1 MAVKTSTRKRVN
13 GRKRVSKQ
21 NNLIKVN
28 KGFKTLNSSISSVL
42 KKFFN
47 SYQSVASFMFIVAL
61 FTALSSVQKAG
72 PMGEL
77 FYGLLTW
84 CFGYGA
90 LALPVLMLYG
100 AAILVRDKEFIK
112 SQKVLVGTFW
122 VQIFSSAL
130 FHFYIHPQPLPISVG
145 GEILQ
150 RAGGFVSAFIV
161 YPLNNLIDVEMTHAV
176 LLLGL
181 IISVLYMTD
190 IELKDLIGGIQAIF
204 AYTFKFIVAFFKA
217 RREASKVNFDQI
229 FTQTETNDVE
239 NVSIKDNVLKLKP
252 KKSNKPIKDNLI
264 VKEEK
269 KNNKKPSLPKK
280 SSTYK
285 LPPVSLL
292 EKGSSVSSSKKLLQQ
307 TATDLTNLLK
317 EHGVEAE
324 LTNIVPGPTVTRYEI
339 ELAPGVKVS
348 KVTSLSH
355 DIAYALATPD
365 VRLLAPIPGRSAIGI
380 EIPNRQRKLVSLG
393 DVLQSPEANNNP
405 HPLSVGLGLDISG
418 KARLVNLSELPHVLI
433 AGQTGA
439 GKSSCINS
447 IVTSLLVRANPD
459 EVKMVMVDP
468 KRVELGQYNNVPH
481 LLTKVITNPKKAV
494 DALSW
499 AVAEMD
505 RRYDLLA
512 DSHVRDINGYH
523 EKFDAGLLDEEKFDR
538 FPYIVVFIDELN
550 DLMMVAGREVESAI
564 VRLAQMARAIG
575 IHLVVATQRPSVDV
589 ITGVMKANIPSR
601 LAFSVAS
608 TTDSRVILDQSGAEK
623 LIGLGDMLVVTAS
636 NPRLERIQG
645 AWVTEKE
652 IQDVVTWA
660 KDQKDAEYNPAVTEE
675 TKKTT
680 VLGGEDFGEDEDL
693 ILAAKD
699 LVVRSQMGSTSM
711 LQRKLRVGFARA
723 GRLMDILEA
732 QAIVG
737 PSEGS
742 KARQVLITVEEY
754 ESANLVS
761 VNDTEHAESPVTNDE
776 EVIEVESEV
785 VKTNNNDDE
794 DESWF
799 E

>member
-1 MAVKTSTRKRVN
+1 M
-13 GRKRVSKQ
+13 SKQ
-21 NNLIKVN
+21 NNLININ
-28 KGFKTLNSSISSVL
+28 KGVKTLNNTITSVFKNFIS
-42 KKFFN
+42 
-47 SYQSVASFMFIVAL
+47 SYQSVSIFMFAL
-61 FTALSSVQKAG
+61 GILIGLSSFQKGG
-72 PMGEL
+72 PIGQL
-77 FYGLLTW
+77 IYGLLTW
-84 CFGYGA
+84 AFGYGVYA
-90 LALPVLMLYG
+90 IPLLMFYG
-100 AAILVRDKEFIK
+100 AAILIRDKEVVK
-112 SQKVLVGTFW
+112 AQKVFVGTLW
-122 VQIFSSAL
+122 VQIFSSSL
-130 FHFYIHPQPLPISVG
+130 FHFYIHSEPLSISVG
-145 GEILQ
+145 SKILQ
-150 RAGGFVSAFIV
+150 KSGGFVSAFIV
-161 YPLNNLIDVEMTHAV
+161 FPLNNLLDQQMTHAV

-181 IISVLYMTD
+181 VVSVLYMTD
-190 IELKDLIGGIQAIF
+190 IELKDLIGGAQAILI
-204 AYTFKFIVAFFKA
+204 YIYKFIFAFFKA
-217 RREASKVNFDQI
+217 RREASKINFDVLL
-229 FTQTETNDVE
+229 TEEIQDELEDKDEIN
-239 NVSIKDNVLKLKP
+239 DNVLELKTKSQKTKLLNKKEP
-252 KKSNKPIKDNLI
+252 KVEKKSN
-264 VKEEK
+264 
-269 KNNKKPSLPKK
+269 NKSKQSNKY
-280 SSTYK
+280 T
-285 LPPVSLL
+285 LPPLKLL
-292 EKGSSVSSSKKLLQQ
+292 KNGSAMSTSKKLLQQ

-324 LTNIVPGPTVTRYEI
+324 LTNIVPGPTVTRYEV

-393 DVLQSPEANNNP
+393 DVLTSNEAKKEN
-405 HPLSVGLGLDISG
+405 HPLSVALGLDISG
-418 KARLVNLSELPHVLI
+418 KARLTNLSELPHVLI

-447 IVTSLLVRANPD
+447 IVTSLLCRTNPD

-494 DALSW
+494 DALTW
-499 AVAEMD
+499 AVSEMD

-512 DSHVRDINGYH
+512 DGKVRDINGYH
-523 EKFDAGLLDEEKFDR
+523 EKYDAGLLDEEKFDR

-564 VRLAQMARAIG
+564 VRIAQMARAIG

-636 NPRLERIQG
+636 NPRVERIQG

-652 IQDVVTWA
+652 IKEVVSWV
-660 KDQKDAEYNPAVTEE
+660 KSQKDAEYNPAVIEE
-675 TKKTT
+675 QKSL
-680 VLGGEDFGEDEDL
+680 VNNNENEFGEDEDL
-693 ILAAKD
+693 IMSAKE
-699 LVVRSQMGSTSM
+699 LVVRSQLGSTSM

-723 GRLMDILEA
+723 GRLMDILES
-732 QAIVG
+732 QGIVG

-742 KARQVLITVEEY
+742 KAREVLISIEEF
-754 ESANLVS
+754 ESSNLTS
-761 VNDTEHAESPVTNDE
+761 VKEEQTETLDNE
-776 EVIEVESEV
+776 ESED
-785 VKTNNNDDE
+785 KNSDQ
-794 DESWF
+794 WF
-799 E
+799 EE

>member
-1 MAVKTSTRKRVN
+1 VAVKTSTRKRVN

-21 NNLIKVN
+21 DKRINVDRAIS
-28 KGFKTLNSSISSVL
+28 TLKNTTSSAFS
-42 KKFFN
+42 KFVQ
-47 SYQSVASFMFIVAL
+47 SYQSVAIFMFSFA
-61 FTALSSVQKAG
+61 
-72 PMGEL
+72 
-77 FYGLLTW
+77 LLTSLSIFNLGGPVGDVVFKILQW
-84 CFGYGA
+84 AFGYA
-90 LALPVLMLYG
+90 VFALPVFFFYG
-100 AAILVRDKEFIK
+100 TAVLIRDRDEAI
-112 SQKVLVGTFW
+112 SQRVLIGTLW
-122 VQIFSSAL
+122 IQIFSSSI
-130 FHFYIHPQPLPISVG
+130 FHSLIHSEPLPLSSGSELLLKSG
-145 GEILQ
+145 GHL
-150 RAGGFVSAFIV
+150 SAFIV
-161 YPLNNLIDVEMTHAV
+161 YPLTNSVGLQMTHTL

-181 IISVLYMTD
+181 IMSVLYMTN
-190 IELKDLIGGIQAIF
+190 IELKDLIGGIQAIIV
-204 AYTFKFIVAFFKA
+204 YIYKFIYAFVKA
-217 RREASKVNFDQI
+217 RKEANNLVFDDFYQETIDDIKETEASDKKINRLTKAKVAEKIN
-229 FTQTETNDVE
+229 
-239 NVSIKDNVLKLKP
+239 NVSNITDFKEKKVTKSKTKP
-252 KKSNKPIKDNLI
+252 KPN
-264 VKEEK
+264 VKNSK
-269 KNNKKPSLPKK
+269 
-280 SSTYK
+280 YV
-285 LPPVSLL
+285 LPPVKLL
-292 EKGSSVSSSKKLLQQ
+292 KLGNAVSTSKKLLQE
-307 TATDLTNLLK
+307 TAKDLTNLLK

-324 LTNIVPGPTVTRYEI
+324 LTNVVPGPTVTRYEI

-393 DVLQSPEANNNP
+393 DVLSSKEAQKAE
-405 HPLSVGLGLDISG
+405 HPLNIGLGLDISG
-418 KARLVNLSELPHVLI
+418 KPRLLNLAELPHVLI

-447 IVTSLLVRANPD
+447 IVTSLLVRTNPD

-468 KRVELGQYNNVPH
+468 KRVELGQYNDVPH

-494 DALSW
+494 DALGW

-512 DSHVRDINGYH
+512 DSQVRDINGYH
-523 EKFDAGLLDEEKFDR
+523 EKYDAGLLDEEKFDR

-645 AWVTEKE
+645 AWVNENE
-652 IQDVVTWA
+652 VQDVVSWV
-660 KDQKDAEYNPAVTEE
+660 KEQKEAEYNPAVTEE
-675 TKKTT
+675 QKQATNSSN
-680 VLGGEDFGEDEDL
+680 EDFGEDEEL
-693 ILAAKD
+693 IRTAKE
-699 LVVRSQMGSTSM
+699 LVIRSQMGSTSM

-732 QAIVG
+732 QGIVG

-742 KARQVLITVEEY
+742 KAREVLITVEEFETENLSSIEDSQEIVVEETEDVMENTEE
-754 ESANLVS
+754 ESK
-761 VNDTEHAESPVTNDE
+761 E
-776 EVIEVESEV
+776 
-785 VKTNNNDDE
+785 DD
-794 DESWF
+794 WF
-799 E
+799 EE

>member
-1 MAVKTSTRKRVN
+1 
-13 GRKRVSKQ
+13 VSKQ
-21 NNLIKVN
+21 NNKITVDRAISTLKNTTSSAFN
-28 KGFKTLNSSISSVL
+28 KFVQ
-42 KKFFN
+42 
-47 SYQSVASFMFIVAL
+47 SYQSVAIFMFSFA
-61 FTALSSVQKAG
+61 
-72 PMGEL
+72 
-77 FYGLLTW
+77 LLTSLAIFNLGGPVGDVVFKILQW
-84 CFGYGA
+84 AFGYA
-90 LALPVLMLYG
+90 VFALPVFFFYG
-100 AAILVRDKEFIK
+100 TAILIRDKDEAI
-112 SQKVLVGTFW
+112 SQRVLIGTLW
-122 VQIFSSAL
+122 IQIFSSSI
-130 FHFYIHPQPLPISVG
+130 FHSLIHSQPLSLSSGSELLLKSG
-145 GEILQ
+145 GHL
-150 RAGGFVSAFIV
+150 SAFIV
-161 YPLNNLIDVEMTHAV
+161 YPLTNSVGLQMTHTL

-181 IISVLYMTD
+181 IMSVLYMTN
-190 IELKDLIGGIQAIF
+190 IELKDLIGGIQAIIV
-204 AYTFKFIVAFFKA
+204 YIYKFIYAFVKA
-217 RREASKVNFDQI
+217 RKEANNLVFEEFYQESIDDFKEPEVPSKKPNRLTKAKVAEKINNVSNITDFKDKKASK
-229 FTQTETNDVE
+229 TKKTTPKP
-239 NVSIKDNVLKLKP
+239 NV
-252 KKSNKPIKDNLI
+252 
-264 VKEEK
+264 
-269 KNNKKPSLPKK
+269 KNSK
-280 SSTYK
+280 YV
-285 LPPVSLL
+285 LPPVKLL
-292 EKGSSVSSSKKLLQQ
+292 KLGNSVSTSKKLLQE
-307 TATDLTNLLK
+307 TAKDLTNLLK

-393 DVLQSPEANNNP
+393 DVLSSQEAKKAE
-405 HPLSVGLGLDISG
+405 HPLNIGLGLDISG
-418 KARLVNLSELPHVLI
+418 KPRLLNLAELPHVLI

-447 IVTSLLVRANPD
+447 IVTSLLVRTNPD

-468 KRVELGQYNNVPH
+468 KRVELGQYNDVPH

-494 DALSW
+494 DALGW

-512 DSHVRDINGYH
+512 DSQVRDINGYH
-523 EKFDAGLLDEEKFDR
+523 EKYDAGLLDEDKFDR

-645 AWVTEKE
+645 AWVNENE
-652 IQDVVTWA
+652 VQDVVSWV
-660 KDQKDAEYNPAVTEE
+660 KEQKEAEYNPAVTEE
-675 TKKTT
+675 QKQAKNSSN
-680 VLGGEDFGEDEDL
+680 EDFGEDEEL
-693 ILAAKD
+693 IRTAKE
-699 LVVRSQMGSTSM
+699 LVIRSQMGSTSM

-732 QAIVG
+732 QGIVG

-742 KARQVLITVEEY
+742 KAREVLITVEEFETDNLSSIEDSEQIEETVSEDVVETT
-754 ESANLVS
+754 ESN
-761 VNDTEHAESPVTNDE
+761 TE
-776 EVIEVESEV
+776 
-785 VKTNNNDDE
+785 E
-794 DESWF
+794 DNWF
-799 E
+799 EE

>member
-28 KGFKTLNSSISSVL
+28 KGFKTLNSSLSSVL

-47 SYQSVASFMFIVAL
+47 SYQSVAAFMFIIAL

-72 PMGEL
+72 PIGEL

-90 LALPVLMLYG
+90 LALPVLMFYG
-100 AAILVRDKEFIK
+100 AAILVRDKDTIK

-145 GEILQ
+145 GDILQ

-161 YPLNNLIDVEMTHAV
+161 FPLNNLIDVEMTHAV
-176 LLLGL
+176 LLIGL

-190 IELKDLIGGIQAIF
+190 IELKDLIGGVQAIF
-204 AYTFKFIVAFFKA
+204 AYIFKFIVAFFKA
-217 RREASKVNFDQI
+217 RREASKVNFDQMLAI
-229 FTQTETNDVE
+229 SDEDTETA
-239 NVSIKDNVLKLKP
+239 SIKDNVLKLKP
-252 KKSNKPIKDNLI
+252 KKKEKAIK
-264 VKEEK
+264 
-269 KNNKKPSLPKK
+269 KKPEIVAEDKPVKANTVKRKNSA
-280 SSTYK
+280 YK

-292 EKGSSVSSSKKLLQQ
+292 EKGSSVSASKKLLQQ

-393 DVLQSPEANNNP
+393 DVLQSTEAKNNP

-418 KARLVNLSELPHVLI
+418 KARLINLSELPHVLI

-499 AVAEMD
+499 AVSEMD

-512 DSHVRDINGYH
+512 DSSVRDINGYH
-523 EKFDAGLLDEEKFDR
+523 EKYDAGLLDEEKFDR

-652 IQDVVTWA
+652 IQDVVSWA
-660 KDQKDAEYNPAVTEE
+660 KDQKDAEYDPAVTEE
-675 TKKTT
+675 NKTT
-680 VLGGEDFGEDEDL
+680 TTIGGDDFGEDEDL
-693 ILAAKD
+693 IQAAKD
-699 LVVRSQMGSTSM
+699 LVIRSQMGSTSM

-723 GRLMDILEA
+723 GRLMDILES

-742 KARQVLITVEEY
+742 KARTVLITVEEY
-754 ESANLVS
+754 ESANLPSIAEDNDATPQEEFEPVAETEDSVS
-761 VNDTEHAESPVTNDE
+761 EESTTDE
-776 EVIEVESEV
+776 ED
-785 VKTNNNDDE
+785 N
-794 DESWF
+794 SWY

>member
-28 KGFKTLNSSISSVL
+28 KGFKTLNSSLSSVL

-47 SYQSVASFMFIVAL
+47 SYQSVAAFMFIIAL

-72 PMGEL
+72 PIGEL

-90 LALPVLMLYG
+90 LALPVLMFYG
-100 AAILVRDKEFIK
+100 AAILVRDKDTIK

-145 GEILQ
+145 GDILQ

-161 YPLNNLIDVEMTHAV
+161 FPLNNLIDVEMTHAV
-176 LLLGL
+176 LLIGL

-190 IELKDLIGGIQAIF
+190 IELKDLIGGVQAIF
-204 AYTFKFIVAFFKA
+204 VYIFKFIVAFFKA
-217 RREASKVNFDQI
+217 RREASKVNFDQMLAI
-229 FTQTETNDVE
+229 TDEDTETA
-239 NVSIKDNVLKLKP
+239 SIKDNVLKLKP
-252 KKSNKPIKDNLI
+252 KKKEKAIK
-264 VKEEK
+264 
-269 KNNKKPSLPKK
+269 KKPEIVAEDKPVKANTVKRKNSA
-280 SSTYK
+280 YK

-292 EKGSSVSSSKKLLQQ
+292 EKGSSVSASKKLLQQ

-393 DVLQSPEANNNP
+393 DVLQSTEAKNNP

-418 KARLVNLSELPHVLI
+418 KARLINLSELPHVLI

-499 AVAEMD
+499 AVSEMD

-512 DSHVRDINGYH
+512 DSSVRDINGYH
-523 EKFDAGLLDEEKFDR
+523 EKYDAGLLDEEKFDR

-652 IQDVVTWA
+652 IQDVVSWA
-660 KDQKDAEYNPAVTEE
+660 KDQKDAEYDPAVTEE
-675 TKKTT
+675 NKTT
-680 VLGGEDFGEDEDL
+680 TTIGGDDFGEDEDL
-693 ILAAKD
+693 IQAAKD
-699 LVVRSQMGSTSM
+699 LVIRSQMGSTSM

-723 GRLMDILEA
+723 GRLMDILES

-742 KARQVLITVEEY
+742 KARTVLITVEEY
-754 ESANLVS
+754 ESASLPSIAEDNDATPQEEFEPVAETEDSVS
-761 VNDTEHAESPVTNDE
+761 VESTTDE
-776 EVIEVESEV
+776 ED
-785 VKTNNNDDE
+785 N
-794 DESWF
+794 SWY

>member
-229 FTQTETNDVE
+229 LTQTETSDVE

-264 VKEEK
+264 VKEDK
-269 KNNKKPSLPKK
+269 KTNKKPSLPKK

-761 VNDTEHAESPVTNDE
+761 VNDTEEAESPVTNDE

-785 VKTNNNDDE
+785 VQTNNNDE

>member
-21 NNLIKVN
+21 NKLINVDRAVT
-28 KGFKTLNSSISSVL
+28 TLKSTTTSTLS
-42 KKFFN
+42 KFVQ
-47 SYQSVASFMFIVAL
+47 SYQAVAVFMFSFAVL
-61 FTALSSVQKAG
+61 TSLSIFSQGG
-72 PMGEL
+72 PVGEVI
-77 FYGLLTW
+77 FNVIQW
-84 CFGYGA
+84 CFGYGVF
-90 LALPVLMLYG
+90 ALPVFFFYG
-100 AAILVRDKEFIK
+100 AAILIRDRETVKA
-112 SQKVLVGTFW
+112 QRVLVGTFW
-122 VQIFSSAL
+122 VQIFSSAM
-130 FHFYIHPQPLPISVG
+130 FHSLIHAQPLSLSSGSELLLKSG
-145 GEILQ
+145 GHI
-150 RAGGFVSAFIV
+150 SAFIV
-161 YPLNNLIDVEMTHAV
+161 YPLTNSVGLQMTHTL

-181 IISVLYMTD
+181 VMSVLYMTD
-190 IELKDLIGGIQAIF
+190 IELKDLIGGIQAIIK
-204 AYTFKFIVAFFKA
+204 YIYKFIYAFVLA
-217 RREASKVNFDQI
+217 RREARNIYLEDIYSEDKPVVEEKVSSKLTSEKLKEKVS
-229 FTQTETNDVE
+229 
-239 NVSIKDNVLKLKP
+239 NVSDIKEFKQNKSTVTKS
-252 KKSNKPIKDNLI
+252 KKVSNKG
-264 VKEEK
+264 
-269 KNNKKPSLPKK
+269 KNK
-280 SSTYK
+280 SQYT
-285 LPPVSLL
+285 LPPVKLL
-292 EKGSSVSSSKKLLQQ
+292 KNGSSVSTSKKLLQE
-307 TATDLTNLLK
+307 TANDLTQLLK

-324 LTNIVPGPTVTRYEI
+324 LTNVVPGPTVTRYEI

-393 DVLQSPEANNNP
+393 DVLSSKEATKAE
-405 HPLSVGLGLDISG
+405 HPLNVGLGLDISG
-418 KARLVNLSELPHVLI
+418 KPRLLNLSELPHVLI

-447 IVTSLLVRANPD
+447 IVTSLLVRTNPD

-494 DALSW
+494 DALGW
-499 AVAEMD
+499 AVSEMD

-512 DSHVRDINGYH
+512 DSQVRDINGYH
-523 EKFDAGLLDEEKFDR
+523 EKYDAGLLDEEKFDR

-645 AWVTEKE
+645 AWVTEGE
-652 IQDVVTWA
+652 IKDVVSWV
-660 KDQKDAEYNPAVTEE
+660 KDQKEAVYNPAVTEE
-675 TKKTT
+675 QKLVLHLHLKT
-680 VLGGEDFGEDEDL
+680 L
-693 ILAAKD
+693 
-699 LVVRSQMGSTSM
+699 
-711 LQRKLRVGFARA
+711 
-723 GRLMDILEA
+723 
-732 QAIVG
+732 
-737 PSEGS
+737 
-742 KARQVLITVEEY
+742 
-754 ESANLVS
+754 
-761 VNDTEHAESPVTNDE
+761 
-776 EVIEVESEV
+776 
-785 VKTNNNDDE
+785 VKTK
-794 DESWF
+794 SY
-799 E
+799 

>member
-1 MAVKTSTRKRVN
+1 M
-13 GRKRVSKQ
+13 SKQ
-21 NNLIKVN
+21 NNLININ
-28 KGFKTLNSSISSVL
+28 KGVKTLNNTITSVIKNFIS
-42 KKFFN
+42 
-47 SYQSVASFMFIVAL
+47 SYQSVSIFMFAL
-61 FTALSSVQKAG
+61 GILIGLSSFQKGG
-72 PMGEL
+72 PIGQL
-77 FYGLLTW
+77 IYGLLTW
-84 CFGYGA
+84 AFGYGVYA
-90 LALPVLMLYG
+90 IPLLMFYG
-100 AAILVRDKEFIK
+100 AAILIRDKEVVK
-112 SQKVLVGTFW
+112 AQKVFVGTLW
-122 VQIFSSAL
+122 VQIFSSSL
-130 FHFYIHPQPLPISVG
+130 FHFYIHSEPLSISVG
-145 GEILQ
+145 SNILQ
-150 RAGGFVSAFIV
+150 KSGGFVSAFIV
-161 YPLNNLIDVEMTHAV
+161 FPLNNLLDQQMTHAV

-181 IISVLYMTD
+181 IVSVLYMTD
-190 IELKDLIGGIQAIF
+190 IELKDLIGGAQAILI
-204 AYTFKFIVAFFKA
+204 YIYKFIFAFFKA
-217 RREASKVNFDQI
+217 RREASKINFDVLL
-229 FTQTETNDVE
+229 TEEIQDELEDKEEIN
-239 NVSIKDNVLKLKP
+239 DNVLELKTKSQKTKLLNKKEP
-252 KKSNKPIKDNLI
+252 KVEKKSNKESKQ
-264 VKEEK
+264 
-269 KNNKKPSLPKK
+269 
-280 SSTYK
+280 SSKYK
-285 LPPVSLL
+285 LPPLKLL
-292 EKGSSVSSSKKLLQQ
+292 KNGSAMSTSKKLLQQ

-324 LTNIVPGPTVTRYEI
+324 LTNIVPGPTVTRYEV

-393 DVLQSPEANNNP
+393 DVLTSNEAKKEN
-405 HPLSVGLGLDISG
+405 HPLSVALGLDISG
-418 KARLVNLSELPHVLI
+418 KARLTNLSELPHVLI

-447 IVTSLLVRANPD
+447 IVTSLLCRTNPD

-494 DALSW
+494 DALTW
-499 AVAEMD
+499 AVSEMD

-512 DSHVRDINGYH
+512 DGKVRDINGYH
-523 EKFDAGLLDEEKFDR
+523 EKYDAGLLDEEKFDR

-564 VRLAQMARAIG
+564 VRIAQMARAIG

-636 NPRLERIQG
+636 NPRVERIQG

-652 IQDVVTWA
+652 IKEVVSWV
-660 KDQKDAEYNPAVTEE
+660 KSQKDAEYNPAVIEE
-675 TKKTT
+675 QKSL
-680 VLGGEDFGEDEDL
+680 VNNNENEFGEDEDL
-693 ILAAKD
+693 IMSAKE
-699 LVVRSQMGSTSM
+699 LVVRSQLGSTSM

-723 GRLMDILEA
+723 GRLMDILES
-732 QAIVG
+732 QGIVG

-742 KARQVLITVEEY
+742 KAREVLISIEEFESSNLTSVEE
-754 ESANLVS
+754 EL
-761 VNDTEHAESPVTNDE
+761 TETLDNE
-776 EVIEVESEV
+776 ESED
-785 VKTNNNDDE
+785 KSSDD
-794 DESWF
+794 WF
-799 E
+799 EE

>member
-229 FTQTETNDVE
+229 LTQTETSDVE

-761 VNDTEHAESPVTNDE
+761 VNDTEHSESPVTNDE

-785 VKTNNNDDE
+785 VQTKNNDE

>member
-1 MAVKTSTRKRVN
+1 VAVKTSTRKRVN

-21 NNLIKVN
+21 NNKITVDRAISTLKNTTSSAFN
-28 KGFKTLNSSISSVL
+28 KFVQ
-42 KKFFN
+42 
-47 SYQSVASFMFIVAL
+47 SYQSVAIFMFSFA
-61 FTALSSVQKAG
+61 
-72 PMGEL
+72 
-77 FYGLLTW
+77 LLTSLAIFNLGGPVGDVVFKILQW
-84 CFGYGA
+84 AFGYA
-90 LALPVLMLYG
+90 VFALPVFFFYG
-100 AAILVRDKEFIK
+100 TAILIRDRDEAI
-112 SQKVLVGTFW
+112 SQRVLIGTLW
-122 VQIFSSAL
+122 IQIFSSSI
-130 FHFYIHPQPLPISVG
+130 FHSLIHSEPLSLSSGSELLLKSG
-145 GEILQ
+145 GHL
-150 RAGGFVSAFIV
+150 SAFIV
-161 YPLNNLIDVEMTHAV
+161 YPLTNSVGLQMTHTL

-181 IISVLYMTD
+181 IMSVLYMTN
-190 IELKDLIGGIQAIF
+190 IELKDLIGGIQAIIV
-204 AYTFKFIVAFFKA
+204 YIYKFIYAFVKA
-217 RREASKVNFDQI
+217 RKEANNLVFEEFYQ
-229 FTQTETNDVE
+229 E
-239 NVSIKDNVLKLKP
+239 SID
-252 KKSNKPIKDNLI
+252 DF
-264 VKEEK
+264 KEPEVP
-269 KNNKKPSLPKK
+269 NKKPNRLTKAKVEEKINNVSNITDFKDKKDSKAKKTTPKPNVK
-280 SSTYK
+280 NSKYV
-285 LPPVSLL
+285 LPPVKLL
-292 EKGSSVSSSKKLLQQ
+292 KLGNAVSTSKKLLQE
-307 TATDLTNLLK
+307 TAKDLTNLLK

-324 LTNIVPGPTVTRYEI
+324 LTNVVPGPTVTRYEI

-393 DVLQSPEANNNP
+393 DVLSSQEAKKAE
-405 HPLSVGLGLDISG
+405 HPLNIGLGLDISG
-418 KARLVNLSELPHVLI
+418 KPRLLNLAELPHVLI

-447 IVTSLLVRANPD
+447 IVTSLLVRTNPD

-468 KRVELGQYNNVPH
+468 KRVELGQYNDVPH

-494 DALSW
+494 DALGW

-512 DSHVRDINGYH
+512 DSQVRDINGYH
-523 EKFDAGLLDEEKFDR
+523 EKYDAGLLDEDKFDR

-645 AWVTEKE
+645 AWVNENE
-652 IQDVVTWA
+652 VQDVVSWV
-660 KDQKDAEYNPAVTEE
+660 KEQKEAEYNPAVTEE
-675 TKKTT
+675 QKQATHSSN
-680 VLGGEDFGEDEDL
+680 EDFGEDEEL
-693 ILAAKD
+693 IRTAKE
-699 LVVRSQMGSTSM
+699 LVIRSQMGSTSM

-732 QAIVG
+732 QGIVG

-742 KARQVLITVEEY
+742 KAREVLITVEEFETENLSSIEDSQEIVVE
-754 ESANLVS
+754 ESE
-761 VNDTEHAESPVTNDE
+761 D
-776 EVIEVESEV
+776 VIENTEEET
-785 VKTNNNDDE
+785 KEDD
-794 DESWF
+794 WF
-799 E
+799 EE

>member
-1 MAVKTSTRKRVN
+1 MAVKTSTRKRVK
-13 GRKRVSKQ
+13 GRKRVSKPD
-21 NNLIKVN
+21 NLIKVN
-28 KGFKTLNSSISSVL
+28 KGFKTLNLSIKSLFSNFL
-42 KKFFN
+42 G
-47 SYQSVASFMFIVAL
+47 SHQTLAIFMLTLGVFIG
-61 FTALSSVQKAG
+61 LSSFEKGG
-72 PMGEL
+72 PIG
-77 FYGLLTW
+77 FFIYGLITW
-84 CFGYGA
+84 AFGYA
-90 LALPVLMLYG
+90 SYSLPLLLFYG
-100 AAILVRDKEFIK
+100 AAILIRDKDVIK
-112 SQKVLVGTFW
+112 SQNVFIGTIW
-122 VQIFSSAL
+122 VQIFSASL
-130 FHFYIHPQPLPISVG
+130 FHFYIHAEPLSISVG
-145 GEILQ
+145 SNILQ
-150 RAGGFVSAFIV
+150 KSGGFVSAFIV
-161 YPLNNLIDVEMTHAV
+161 FPLNNLLDQQMTHAV

-181 IISVLYMTD
+181 IVSVLKMTD
-190 IELKDLIGGIQAIF
+190 IDLKDLIGGGQAIVI
-204 AYTFKFIVAFFKA
+204 YIYKFIFAFFKA
-217 RREASKVNFDQI
+217 RREVSKINFDNLLEE
-229 FTQTETNDVE
+229 ETKPSKELKN
-239 NVSIKDNVLKLKP
+239 NVLKLKT
-252 KKSNKPIKDNLI
+252 KKINKNKETNSETNISTKKDDKKYKISNQ
-264 VKEEK
+264 
-269 KNNKKPSLPKK
+269 KNNK
-280 SSTYK
+280 YV
-285 LPPVSLL
+285 LPPLKLL
-292 EKGSSVSSSKKLLQQ
+292 KSGSTLSTSKKLLQQ

-339 ELAPGVKVS
+339 ELAAGVKVS

-393 DVLQSPEANNNP
+393 DVLSSPEAKKEK
-405 HPLSVGLGLDISG
+405 HPLSVALGLDISG
-418 KARLVNLSELPHVLI
+418 KPRLTNLSELPHVLI

-447 IVTSLLVRANPD
+447 IVTSLLTRTNPD

-494 DALSW
+494 DALTW
-499 AVAEMD
+499 AVSEMD

-512 DSHVRDINGYH
+512 DGQVRDIDGYH
-523 EKFDAGLLDEEKFDR
+523 EKYDSGQLDPEKFDR

-564 VRLAQMARAIG
+564 VRIAQMARAIG

-652 IQDVVTWA
+652 IKDVVSWV
-660 KDQKDAEYNPAVTEE
+660 KGQKDAEYNPAVIEE
-675 TKKTT
+675 QKKVITT
-680 VLGGEDFGEDEDL
+680 SDNDLGEDEEL
-693 ILAAKD
+693 INTAKE
-699 LVVRSQMGSTSM
+699 LVVRSQLGSTSM

-723 GRLMDILEA
+723 GRLMDILED
-732 QAIVG
+732 QGVVG

-742 KARQVLITVEEY
+742 KAREVLITIEEF
-754 ESANLVS
+754 ESNSLTSIHDVDGEAN
-761 VNDTEHAESPVTNDE
+761 EVTNNSLPNSKDE
-776 EVIEVESEV
+776 N
-785 VKTNNNDDE
+785 TE
-794 DESWF
+794 DNWF
-799 E
+799 EE